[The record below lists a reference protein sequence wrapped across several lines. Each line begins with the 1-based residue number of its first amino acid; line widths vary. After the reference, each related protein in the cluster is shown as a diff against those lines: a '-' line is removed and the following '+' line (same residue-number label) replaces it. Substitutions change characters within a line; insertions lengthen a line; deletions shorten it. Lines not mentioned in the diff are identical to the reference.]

1 MPFSSQPR
9 VKVPSMAWRLGWKWM
24 DSCRDSFTFTGRS
37 TFRAASAARC
47 WTDTS
52 SLPPKP
58 PPTSLFS
65 TTMRSGS
72 QPSMMAISF
81 RVSYTP
87 WSVEYTFTPSL

>member
-1 MPFSSQPR
+1 
-9 VKVPSMAWRLGWKWM
+9 M
-24 DSCRDSFTFTGRS
+24 DSCRESFAFTGRP
-37 TFRAASAARC
+37 TLRAASTARC
-47 WTDTS
+47 CTDTS

-72 QPSMMAISF
+72 HPSMMEISL

-87 WSVEYTFTPSL
+87 WSEV

>member
-1 MPFSSQPR
+1 MGAGPLQ
-9 VKVPSMAWRLGWKWM
+9 V
-24 DSCRDSFTFTGRS
+24 SFTFTGRL
-37 TFRAASAARC
+37 TFNAARAARC
-47 WTDTS
+47 CTETS

-65 TTMRSGS
+65 TTIRSGS